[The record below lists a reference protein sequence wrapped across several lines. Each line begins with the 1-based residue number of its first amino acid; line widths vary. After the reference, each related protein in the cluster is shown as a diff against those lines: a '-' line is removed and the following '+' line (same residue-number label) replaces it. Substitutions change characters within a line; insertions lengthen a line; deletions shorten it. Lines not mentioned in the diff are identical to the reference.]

1 MKRGVIELPL
11 HWIMVIIIG
20 VALLIFFGQAGWKL
34 SDVSKDVNDRLLVLE
49 FEKIFLNAA
58 SNTKT
63 SSYVDLP
70 LDGKVV
76 EFKGDR
82 FYIKEGSK
90 LIASGKLNQFVFGN
104 KIERGRVRIWSETFE
119 LPFKVANF
127 VFVDDGRGFEI
138 VDYVGDLGSKIQ
150 SELENKDFNVNGE
163 KRIKFV
169 KGDNDCLD
177 DSDADLI
184 VYYVEDEIIEDAII
198 YGTVCFYENGEKKG
212 EKEFV
217 TREMIYGAIF
227 SNFET
232 YDTLYGRAIGRLID
246 VDNIYAN
253 IDDRCRVKIP
263 FGEMNNLDD
272 IVDIIKKAKE
282 IEEKNK
288 ERIRSGCDYA
298 Y

>member
-104 KIERGRVRIWSETFE
+104 KIERGRV
-119 LPFKVANF
+119 N
-127 VFVDDGRGFEI
+127 
-138 VDYVGDLGSKIQ
+138 
-150 SELENKDFNVNGE
+150 
-163 KRIKFV
+163 
-169 KGDNDCLD
+169 
-177 DSDADLI
+177 
-184 VYYVEDEIIEDAII
+184 
-198 YGTVCFYENGEKKG
+198 
-212 EKEFV
+212 
-217 TREMIYGAIF
+217 
-227 SNFET
+227 
-232 YDTLYGRAIGRLID
+232 
-246 VDNIYAN
+246 
-253 IDDRCRVKIP
+253 
-263 FGEMNNLDD
+263 
-272 IVDIIKKAKE
+272 
-282 IEEKNK
+282 
-288 ERIRSGCDYA
+288 
-298 Y
+298 